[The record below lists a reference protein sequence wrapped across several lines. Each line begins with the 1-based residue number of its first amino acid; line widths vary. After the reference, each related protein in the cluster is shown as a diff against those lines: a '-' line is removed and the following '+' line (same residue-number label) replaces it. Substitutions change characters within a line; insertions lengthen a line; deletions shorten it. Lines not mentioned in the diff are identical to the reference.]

1 MTQPA
6 SIGECAR
13 LIESRDATAA
23 DLVEGALQRI
33 AAHDSAIGSFTA
45 ITAERARKKAH
56 AIDTLRSSGAALPKL
71 AGVPYA
77 VKNLFDVEGLTT
89 LAGAKLHERNAPARN
104 DATLVRRL
112 DAAGA
117 VLLGVNNMDAYAYG
131 FTTENT
137 HYGITHNPH
146 DRERVAGGSS
156 GGSAAAVAAGF
167 ACFALGSDTNG
178 SIRVPASFCGLFGL
192 KPTFGRL
199 SRAGA
204 YPFVASLDHVGPFA
218 RSAQDLAVVYD
229 VLQGPDALD
238 PACAQ
243 RAVQPT
249 ALKLD
254 EGVKGLRI
262 AVLDDY
268 FHAWAGPDARAAV
281 EHAAAALGAH
291 DRATLPEAEYAR
303 AAAFVITAAESG
315 SLYLGALR
323 ERPDEFEPLSR
334 ERLTAGALLPA
345 HWYLRAQR
353 FRSLFQASARR
364 LFERYDL
371 VLAAAT
377 PCCATRIGAETM
389 QINGA
394 VVPARASIGLL
405 TQPLSLIGLP
415 IAVAPLWADHGLPI
429 GVQLIAPPWRE
440 DLCLRAARA
449 LELAG
454 VARSPVSEMAS

>member
-1 MTQPA
+1 MCPQ
-6 SIGECAR
+6 SISECTR
-13 LIESRDATAA
+13 LIAAGDASATE
-23 DLVEGALQRI
+23 LVEAALQRI
-33 AAHDSAIGSFTA
+33 ATHDPAINSFTA
-45 ITAERARKKAH
+45 ITAGRARTKAR
-56 AIDTLRSSGAALPKL
+56 AIDTLRGSGAALPPL

-77 VKNLFDVEGLTT
+77 VKNLFDVEGMTT
-89 LAGAKLHERNAPARN
+89 LAGARLHKRNAPAQR

-117 VLLGVNNMDAYAYG
+117 VLVGATNMDAYAYG

-137 HYGITHNPH
+137 HYGVTRNPH

-156 GGSAAAVAAGF
+156 GGPAAAVAAGF
-167 ACFALGSDTNG
+167 ASFALGSDTNG
-178 SIRVPASFCGLFGL
+178 SIRVPSSFCGLFGL

-218 RSAQDLAVVYD
+218 RSAHDLALVYD
-229 VLQGPDALD
+229 VTQGHDALD

-249 ALKLD
+249 TPGLD
-254 EGVKGLRI
+254 EGVNGLRV

-268 FHAWAGPDARAAV
+268 FHTWAGPDAREAV
-281 EHAAAALGAH
+281 ERAAAALGAH
-291 DRATLPEAEYAR
+291 DRASLPEADRAR

-315 SLYLGALR
+315 SLYLEALR

-345 HWYLRAQR
+345 NWYLRAQR
-353 FRSLFQASARR
+353 FRSWFQASVRH

-377 PCCATRIGAETM
+377 PCCATRIGAETLEL
-389 QINGA
+389 NGA
-394 VVPARASIGLL
+394 AMPARASIGLL

-415 IAVAPLWADHGLPI
+415 IAVAPLWTDHGLPI

-440 DLCLRAARA
+440 DICVRAARA
-449 LELAG
+449 LEQAG
-454 VARSPVSEMAS
+454 VAHSPIAEIAS

>member
-1 MTQPA
+1 MLPKTIIEYTHLIAAREA
-6 SIGECAR
+6 SAV
-13 LIESRDATAA
+13 
-23 DLVEGALQRI
+23 DLVEATLQRI
-33 AAHDSAIGSFTA
+33 ATHDPAINSFTA
-45 ITAERARKKAH
+45 ITAKRARAKARE
-56 AIDTLRSSGAALPKL
+56 IDTLRSNGAPLPPL
-71 AGVPYA
+71 AGVPYS

-89 LAGAKLHERNAPARN
+89 LAGAKLHERNAPAVH
-104 DATLVRRL
+104 DATLVARL

-137 HYGITHNPH
+137 HYGTTRNPR

-156 GGSAAAVAAGF
+156 GGSAAAVATGF
-167 ACFALGSDTNG
+167 AYFALGSDTNG
-178 SIRVPASFCGLFGL
+178 SIRVPSSFCGLFGL

-204 YPFVASLDHVGPFA
+204 YSFVASLDHVGPFA
-218 RSAQDLAVVYD
+218 RSAQDLAIVYD

-243 RAVQPT
+243 RAVQLT
-249 ALKLD
+249 TLKLD
-254 EGVKGLRI
+254 EGVRGLRI

-268 FHAWAGPDARAAV
+268 FHTWAGPDARAAV
-281 EHAAAALGAH
+281 ERAAAALGAH
-291 DRATLPEAEYAR
+291 DRATLPEAEHAR

-315 SLYLGALR
+315 SLYLQALR
-323 ERPDEFEPLSR
+323 DRPDEFEPLSR

-345 HWYLRAQR
+345 PWYLRAQR
-353 FRSLFQASARR
+353 FRSWFQASARR
-364 LFERYDL
+364 LFERFDV

-377 PCCATRIGAETM
+377 PCCATRAGAETLD
-389 QINGA
+389 INGIA
-394 VVPARASIGLL
+394 MPARASIGLL

-415 IAVAPLWADHGLPI
+415 IAVAPLWTDHGLPI

-454 VARSPVSEMAS
+454 VAASPIAEIAS